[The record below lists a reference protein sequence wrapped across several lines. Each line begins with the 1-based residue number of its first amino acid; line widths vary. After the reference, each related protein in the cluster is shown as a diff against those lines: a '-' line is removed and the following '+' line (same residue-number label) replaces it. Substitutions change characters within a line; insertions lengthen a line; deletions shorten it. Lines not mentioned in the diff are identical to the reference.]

1 MNKQNV
7 LIKKKL
13 KEWRAFYEL
22 SQPKGAEVF
31 GVSVATLRSWEQGA
45 RKPDPWFLLQ
55 TLLYGDVRA
64 VGVSRDMLASFGDGY
79 KLP

>member
-1 MNKQNV
+1 MDKQSV

-22 SQPKGAEVF
+22 SQPKAAEVY
-31 GVSVATLRSWEQGA
+31 GISVATLRSWEQGA

-55 TLLYGDVRA
+55 SMLYGDQRV
-64 VGVSRDMLASFGDGY
+64 VGVSRDMLASFGDKY